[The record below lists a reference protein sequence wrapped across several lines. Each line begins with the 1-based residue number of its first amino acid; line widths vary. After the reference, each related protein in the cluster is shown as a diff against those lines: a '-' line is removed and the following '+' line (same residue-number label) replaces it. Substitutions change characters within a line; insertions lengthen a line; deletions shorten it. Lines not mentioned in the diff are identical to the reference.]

1 MPQKQWV
8 QGLGC
13 EKPMGGA
20 ASEQVLSGV
29 CMYGGVGGMEG
40 IGEGVWDLSHPFK
53 RQTALGVGGRSSL
66 TETQGPHHLL
76 YWPWGALHKETAPSL
91 LAPTSWALGRVGE
104 GQVQL
109 WQCWGGHTKESRGR
123 DGGRAGWLSSS
134 FTHVGVGVL
143 PSSCNHFYLMLMRVV
158 HGYIYLLSDDALQF
172 GLSTSEE
179 TVF

>member
-91 LAPTSWALGRVGE
+91 LAPTS
-104 GQVQL
+104 
-109 WQCWGGHTKESRGR
+109 
-123 DGGRAGWLSSS
+123 
-134 FTHVGVGVL
+134 
-143 PSSCNHFYLMLMRVV
+143 
-158 HGYIYLLSDDALQF
+158 
-172 GLSTSEE
+172 
-179 TVF
+179 